1 MSVIGSLAGG
11 ADRVIGGIIALQDNA
26 TGVLQ
31 SIRQEQS
38 RFRQDI
44 AQTRLRLRDTFNQR
58 YRTQVETTPAV
69 RAIGRVVERLRPL
82 RQRVVTTLAVADLA
96 TAPIRAATRRVQAL
110 GSELSRVGG
119 QLKNLAKGVA
129 IPIAIAGGVGAA
141 ALGATVSS
149 GMQLEQQ
156 QVAMAHF
163 IQATNKDWTGEQVQA
178 ETSSY
183 IQKLRDNA
191 NATPFETGEVIAA
204 GSRAVAISGGDTYS
218 AMRMI
223 ELAEDMAAASG
234 GTASVSDAIEALAD
248 AKMGEMERLKSFGF
262 KVSAEEFKQKGF
274 EGVQADLQDFFGGA
288 ANKLA
293 TTGSGLVSTITGKLK
308 SYAADF
314 GLKVVEEIKP
324 ALGEVITLVDKAAP
338 AVERFGT
345 VIAGG
350 IGRGVK
356 AATAILPKL
365 SEGAAAIGRRL
376 EAAKPVICGVFNAL
390 STAAKTLA
398 PVFGT
403 VFDGISQ
410 KVGAVLNFVGS
421 KMGWLQKIIS
431 KTAPVIASV
440 IKTAWNVISPVL
452 DIAGSAFKV
461 LFNVTSRV
469 FEGIVDVVSA
479 VWGRLEPIIQKV
491 AGGLE
496 WVSDK
501 VSKLTGGNAASVNIG
516 GKSGK
521 VKRDSNAED
530 NISAPKL
537 SRPKIGRNAKGDDN
551 WRGGLTWVGEEGP
564 ELVELPGGS
573 RILPNRESVAAAAA
587 MTAQASPAPIIQTIQ
602 TEQPK
607 ISLEPVIKPSFTVI
621 EGGLGGVSAA
631 KPDYA
636 PVIPTAANKP
646 TEGAYAGLLGVMDR
660 RLANMESRAQR
671 TETAAMP
678 PFTSPVPTQT
688 AQLEQ
693 PKINLE
699 PVISPERPAIN
710 LQPVIRPE
718 LTVIEGGLGGMSA
731 EKSGAAPIMQ
741 AAANKPT
748 EGAYAGLLGVMDKR
762 LANMESRAQ
771 RTETAMPPSSAPAA
785 VSQSVQTEQ
794 PKINLEPVIRPER
807 PKINLQPIIK
817 PNFMVIEGGLG
828 GASAAK
834 PDYAPVIPTAA
845 NKPTEGAYAGLLGVM
860 DRRLANME
868 SRAQRTETVMQ
879 PYPAPAAVSQSVQ
892 SEQPKISLEPV
903 IRPEL
908 TVIEGGLGGVSAAKP
923 DYAPVIPTAA
933 NKPTEGAYA
942 GLLGVMD
949 RRLANM
955 ESRAQRTETV
965 MQPYPAPAA
974 VSQSVQSEQ
983 PKISLE
989 PVIRPERPKINLQ
1002 PVIKQERPAISLQ
1015 PVIEPGQEQQPLPL
1029 PKGDAKAEPAF
1040 APAPNASQSNQGG
1053 GRNNNNWKIELNI
1066 AKLADKIEVR
1076 SDEDIDAV
1084 GEAVVKKVL
1093 LALKNA
1099 PGIA

>member
-671 TETAAMP
+671 TETA
-678 PFTSPVPTQT
+678 
-688 AQLEQ
+688 
-693 PKINLE
+693 
-699 PVISPERPAIN
+699 
-710 LQPVIRPE
+710 
-718 LTVIEGGLGGMSA
+718 
-731 EKSGAAPIMQ
+731 
-741 AAANKPT
+741 
-748 EGAYAGLLGVMDKR
+748 
-762 LANMESRAQ
+762 
-771 RTETAMPPSSAPAA
+771 MPPSS
-785 VSQSVQTEQ
+785 
-794 PKINLEPVIRPER
+794 
-807 PKINLQPIIK
+807 
-817 PNFMVIEGGLG
+817 
-828 GASAAK
+828 
-834 PDYAPVIPTAA
+834 
-845 NKPTEGAYAGLLGVM
+845 
-860 DRRLANME
+860 
-868 SRAQRTETVMQ
+868 
-879 PYPAPAAVSQSVQ
+879 APAAVSQSVQ

-955 ESRAQRTETV
+955 ESRAQRTETA
-965 MQPYPAPAA
+965 MPPSSAPAA
-974 VSQSVQSEQ
+974 VSQSVQTEQ
-983 PKISLE
+983 PKINLE